1 MRFLFSSKQSASL
14 EAKHRANIWLE
25 EPYMSTLSS
34 FKQLISEKEE
44 SKGAEGRH
52 ASLEF
57 VITFCSFY
65 RICLHRGAQIKLTNV
80 RSGQVGEDG
89 VSKMRKSFP

>member
-14 EAKHRANIWLE
+14 EAKHRANIWIDQ
-25 EPYMSTLSS
+25 PYMSTLSS
-34 FKQLISEKEE
+34 FKQLISEREE

-57 VITFCSFY
+57 VITFAPYTAYAS
-65 RICLHRGAQIKLTNV
+65 T
-80 RSGQVGEDG
+80 G
-89 VSKMRKSFP
+89 VLK